1 LHPSWQPFGES
12 YFEVEL
18 PKEIRASVLVSTYDI
33 DDLAPW
39 FNAVRWLYGLPLKLC
54 RDPAVVIAT
63 AP

>member
-1 LHPSWQPFGES
+1 LHPSWQPVSES

-18 PKEIRASVLVSTYDI
+18 PKEMRAFVPGGTCDL

-39 FNAVRWLYGLPLKLC
+39 FNAVKWLDALPLKIC
-54 RDPAVVIAT
+54 SNPIVKIAT

>member
-1 LHPSWQPFGES
+1 MHPSWQLVSES

-18 PKEIRASVLVSTYDI
+18 PKEMRAFVPGGTCDL

-39 FNAVRWLYGLPLKLC
+39 FNAVKWFDALPLKLC
-54 RDPAVVIAT
+54 SNPIVKITT